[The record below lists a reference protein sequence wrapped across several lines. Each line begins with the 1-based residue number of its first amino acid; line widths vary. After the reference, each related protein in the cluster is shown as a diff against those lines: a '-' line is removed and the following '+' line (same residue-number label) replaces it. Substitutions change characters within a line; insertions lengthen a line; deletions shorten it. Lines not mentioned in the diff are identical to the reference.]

1 MRHQFL
7 LILLLS
13 ALPGC
18 AAAAPP
24 TPPTQAEVEK
34 AATPLVVAEPVIEAL
49 EPKRVLAEVVEAATP
64 TPVPAP
70 IPTPEAVLEPP
81 TAETQRQD
89 SGAAPFT
96 SRYNLPPVD
105 WAEQELARR
114 GFVRVAGKRVVALD
128 PGHGGPEV
136 GAANGSQAEKS
147 INLAIA
153 QHLKTLLEE
162 DGYLVVLTREDEGRA
177 FTFPENPAGTSRGST
192 RGDLQARIDIANAA
206 KADIFVSIHNNGSSN
221 TEEAGTEVWFA
232 PDRPFGEQ
240 SSVLAEEV
248 LDGII
253 TELSAAGY
261 ASPNRGL
268 KNGSRFRVFRNRVFP
283 LFVLGK
289 PREAPRATRATE
301 MPGILGESLFLSNP
315 YEASLLAQDKIRLA
329 IASGYQRGI
338 NRYFELLEE

>member
-1 MRHQFL
+1 MSR
-7 LILLLS
+7 
-13 ALPGC
+13 P
-18 AAAAPP
+18 
-24 TPPTQAEVEK
+24 
-34 AATPLVVAEPVIEAL
+34 
-49 EPKRVLAEVVEAATP
+49 R
-64 TPVPAP
+64 
-70 IPTPEAVLEPP
+70 
-81 TAETQRQD
+81 QRRSVKD

-114 GFVRVAGKRVVALD
+114 GFVRAAGKRVVALD

-136 GAANGSQAEKS
+136 GAANGSLAEKS

-153 QHLKTLLEE
+153 QHLKTLLEA

-206 KADIFVSIHNNGSSN
+206 KADIFVSIHNNGSSK

-240 SSVLAEEV
+240 SSVLAGEV
-248 LDGII
+248 LDGIV

-289 PREAPRATRATE
+289 PREAPGRPERQKCRGYLGRASSCPTPTRQGSSHRTRSDWPLPVGISGGLIAT
-301 MPGILGESLFLSNP
+301 LSC
-315 YEASLLAQDKIRLA
+315 
-329 IASGYQRGI
+329 
-338 NRYFELLEE
+338 

>member
-1 MRHQFL
+1 MSRPRQ
-7 LILLLS
+7 
-13 ALPGC
+13 
-18 AAAAPP
+18 
-24 TPPTQAEVEK
+24 K
-34 AATPLVVAEPVIEAL
+34 
-49 EPKRVLAEVVEAATP
+49 
-64 TPVPAP
+64 
-70 IPTPEAVLEPP
+70 
-81 TAETQRQD
+81 TQRQD

-105 WAEQELARR
+105 WAEQELVRR
-114 GFVRVAGKRVVALD
+114 GFVRVVGKRVVALD

-136 GAANGSQAEKS
+136 GAANGSLAEKS

-153 QHLKTLLEE
+153 QHLKTLLEA

-192 RGDLQARIDIANAA
+192 RIDIANAA
-206 KADIFVSIHNNGSSN
+206 QADIFVSIHNNGSSN

-248 LDGII
+248 LDGIV

-315 YEASLLAQDKIRLA
+315 HEARLLAQDKIRLA